1 MAGSLMGMLMN
12 ADLLM
17 EVTRFELE
25 ERRRAA
31 EQERV
36 ARTVLAEP
44 KDRRSN

>member
-1 MAGSLMGMLMN
+1 MLMN

-31 EQERV
+31 DQERL
-36 ARTVLAEP
+36 ARTVVAEAT
-44 KDRRSN
+44 RRPPQ